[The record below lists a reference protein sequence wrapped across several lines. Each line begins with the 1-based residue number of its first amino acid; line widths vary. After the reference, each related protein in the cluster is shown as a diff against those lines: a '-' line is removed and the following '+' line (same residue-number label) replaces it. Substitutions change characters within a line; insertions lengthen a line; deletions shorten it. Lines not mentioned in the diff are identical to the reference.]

1 MLHGQLQA
9 VWALGNIAGDSHQCR
24 DLVLSKFALQPLLEQ
39 LRDGNKMSMLRNATW
54 TLSNFCR
61 GKPAPVF
68 AQVRTE
74 DLLFALFIAARNV
87 HDNCICWLLRVE
99 LLVIPPGLC
108 LVCHVHAASMSVHQ
122 AAFLDCR
129 PSKLFPR
136 SHASSKLTMRR
147 S

>member
-1 MLHGQLQA
+1 MMVHGQMQA

-68 AQVRTE
+68 AQVRIE
-74 DLLFALFIAARNV
+74 DLLIA
-87 HDNCICWLLRVE
+87 I
-99 LLVIPPGLC
+99 LV
-108 LVCHVHAASMSVHQ
+108 AACNH
-122 AAFLDCR
+122 
-129 PSKLFPR
+129 
-136 SHASSKLTMRR
+136 TMNAYAGC
-147 S
+147 